1 VARKGANVPRME
13 IEQRQQQTY
22 EQQMLW
28 HAQRQTSALNAIKVA
43 VWILAGLAILGV
55 LAALTAVF

>member
-1 VARKGANVPRME
+1 ME